1 MLEQGVAMAKAKT
14 TTKQRETKATLP
26 KALVRRAAALSAHK
40 RARLVAEAKELIAL
54 VRRRKDDIAD
64 AFYDIGEAL
73 AKLKSREMI
82 VALGLRSFAEVCET
96 KLSMSASFAEQLID
110 VARSM
115 SRQEA
120 IAMGQSKAIAL
131 VGIAQATPQGDTP
144 GEIFRA
150 GRIDLPGR
158 ASVDVRKASVR
169 EITRAAKRLRDAH
182 DKAHPRRGRTTT
194 PEERAYG
201 AKIQKALHAAGLD
214 GATVEVLA
222 TKPGKASEL
231 RIAHVAIDGVAALA
245 RALAKVA
252 DEDRA
257 RVRSSRGR

>member
-1 MLEQGVAMAKAKT
+1 VGIAVAPDDILNHYDS
-14 TTKQRETKATLP
+14 RP
-26 KALVRRAAALSAHK
+26 RAAP
-40 RARLVAEAKELIAL
+40 RANGLPRQGEAKELIAL

-120 IAMGQSKAIAL
+120 IAMGQSRAIAL
-131 VGIAQATPQGDTP
+131 VGVAQATPQGDTP

-150 GRIDLPGR
+150 GRIALPGR

-169 EITRAAKRLRDAH
+169 EITRAA
-182 DKAHPRRGRTTT
+182 TT
-194 PEERAYG
+194 
-201 AKIQKALHAAGLD
+201 
-214 GATVEVLA
+214 
-222 TKPGKASEL
+222 
-231 RIAHVAIDGVAALA
+231 
-245 RALAKVA
+245 
-252 DEDRA
+252 
-257 RVRSSRGR
+257 